1 MIKILY
7 VIDGLRS
14 GGKERRFL
22 SLLKKIA
29 LLENFQCELIL
40 FNKDIHYKEIF
51 DLDVKISFISRKKSF
66 DINSFNNFKN
76 KVKSLNP
83 NIIHAWDTLSTLYAI
98 LPAKLFNI
106 KLITSKI
113 TDAPLKYKKLSKYG
127 IASELCFKYSDLI
140 LSNSNAG
147 IKSYRVPIKKSKVIY
162 NGFDPNRKKIIINK
176 SEKIKSFNIKEIFL
190 VGMIANFNKNK
201 DYNTFI
207 KTAIM
212 INKKNKDIGFIV
224 VGDGPF
230 RKKFNNINNNG
241 IYFLGKRNDIEEI
254 IQCCDIGVLLTNKK
268 NHGEGISNSLMEFMA
283 FGKPVIASDNGGN
296 SELINNEH
304 SGYIIEENSPEL
316 LMEKIIFLKNNYKKL
331 NNLGEN
337 AALRI
342 KNKFNINI
350 MLKSFIHI
358 YKNLK

>member
-14 GGKERRFL
+14 GGKERRFI
-22 SLLKKIA
+22 SLLKKIGV
-29 LLENFQCELIL
+29 LKDFQCEVVL
-40 FNKDIHYKEIF
+40 FNKNIHYTEIF
-51 DLDVKISFISRKKSF
+51 DLDVKTSFINRKHSF
-66 DINSFNNFKN
+66 DISSFNQFNN
-76 KVKSLNP
+76 KVKAFNP

-98 LPAKLFNI
+98 LPAKLLNI

-113 TDAPLKYKKLSKYG
+113 TDAPLKYKKFSKYG

-147 IKSYRVPIKKSKVIY
+147 IQSYKVPLNKSKVIH
-162 NGFDPNRKKIIINK
+162 NGFDQDRKKIIINK
-176 SEKIKSFNIKEIFL
+176 ISKIKSFNIKENFL

-207 KTAIM
+207 NAAVLI
-212 INKKNKDIGFIV
+212 KKEYQDIGFIA
-224 VGDGPF
+224 VGDGPL
-230 RKKFNNINNNG
+230 RKTFDNLNNNG
-241 IYFLGKRNDIEEI
+241 IYFLGRRSDIEEI
-254 IQCCDIGVLLTNKK
+254 IQCCDIGVLLTNKN
-268 NHGEGISNSLMEFMA
+268 NHGEGISNSIMEFMA

-296 SELINNEH
+296 SELITNKY
-304 SGYIIEENSPEL
+304 SGYIIKKNSSKL
-316 LMEKIIFLKNNYKKL
+316 LMENILLLKENNKILKTI
-331 NNLGEN
+331 GEN

-350 MLKSFIHI
+350 MLNSFIEI
-358 YKNLK
+358 YKDLK